1 MMNLLQ
7 QLERAGQHARTLA
20 AEAGARQAKRNR
32 ETAQRFESR
41 AAGGNNKH
49 LPTGLKQA
57 LLERLPIGKD
67 NGITQAEIRLLIADI
82 PYAESG
88 LSSTLSNLA
97 MRGEAYRTEARPYRY
112 YK

>member
-7 QLERAGQHARTLA
+7 QLERAGKHARALA
-20 AEAGARQAKRNR
+20 DEAGARQMKRKQD
-32 ETAQRFESR
+32 TAQRFESR
-41 AAGGNNKH
+41 AAGGNTKH

-57 LLERLPIGKD
+57 LLERLPVGKE
-67 NGITQAEIRLLIADI
+67 NAVTQAEIRQRIADI

-97 MRGEAYRTEARPYRY
+97 QRGEAHRTEVRPYRY

>member
-1 MMNLLQ
+1 MLARSQLRPVIVKQSETGKQHSVLKAAQ
-7 QLERAGQHARTLA
+7 Q
-20 AEAGARQAKRNR
+20 
-32 ETAQRFESR
+32 
-41 AAGGNNKH
+41 GGGNKH

-57 LLERLPIGKD
+57 LLDRLPIGKD